1 MNKAKGRVEMETVT
15 KSLSSFELGDVLSFE
30 GLAMIPLFGESTD
43 PAYLLLEEALKIGCA
58 HVDEVSESG
67 NVNQLLF
74 VNHCERPVLLLDG
87 EEIRGAKQNRVMNLT
102 ILAAAKSELHIP
114 VSCVE
119 AGRWRHDGR
128 DFAPSRQMHYAQ
140 GRAARMSQVSDNIRT
155 NRSRQADQ
163 GEVWNNIS
171 QKMER
176 MALHSPSAAM
186 ADAYDQSE
194 DRLERYVQ
202 ALPSVENQMGAIFG
216 IHGQAVGLEC
226 FDSTTTY
233 SRMHEKIVR
242 SFALDAME
250 RKGQEAVFT
259 AEQAKVFLNELIAS
273 PMESFDA
280 LGLGQD
286 VRIMASSVRGGALV
300 EYGRVLHLCAFN
312 AREGAQPSSRT
323 SRLVRSSRR
332 GQRY

>member
-1 MNKAKGRVEMETVT
+1 METVT
-15 KSLSSFELGDVLSFE
+15 KSLSSFTLGDVVAFQ
-30 GLAMIPLFGESTD
+30 GLAMVPLFGESTD
-43 PAYLLLEEALKIGCA
+43 PAYLLLEEALKSGCA

-67 NVNQLLF
+67 DVNQLRF

-87 EEIRGAKQNRVMNLT
+87 EEIKGAKQNRIMNLS
-102 ILAAAKSELHIP
+102 ILVAAKSDLLIP

-128 DFAPSRQMHYAQ
+128 DFAPSRQMQFAE
-140 GRAARMSQVSDNIRT
+140 GRAERMDHVSASYKT
-155 NRSRQADQ
+155 NQSRQADQ
-163 GEVWNNIS
+163 GAVWNSITR
-171 QKMER
+171 KMER
-176 MALHSPSAAM
+176 MNLHSPSAAM
-186 ADAYDQSE
+186 ADVYDQSE
-194 DRLERYVQ
+194 DRLEGYVQ
-202 ALPSVENQMGAIFG
+202 ALPFAENQVGAIFG
-216 IHGQAVGLEC
+216 IRGQAMGLEY

-250 RKGQEAVFT
+250 RKGQEEVFT
-259 AEQAKVFLNELIAS
+259 GEQASAFLNSVIAS

-300 EYGRVLHLCAFN
+300 ENGRVVHLCAFHVS
-312 AREGAQPSSRT
+312 EGAQTKNSSSR
-323 SRLVRSSRR
+323 LARSSRR

>member
-1 MNKAKGRVEMETVT
+1 METVT
-15 KSLSSFELGDVLSFE
+15 KSLSSFTLGDVVAFQ
-30 GLAMIPLFGESTD
+30 GLAMVPLFGESAD
-43 PAYLLLEEALKIGCA
+43 PDYLLLEEALRSGCA

-102 ILAAAKSELHIP
+102 ILVAAKSELRIP

-119 AGRWRHDGR
+119 AGRWRHDGME
-128 DFAPSRQMHYAQ
+128 FAPSKQMHYAQ
-140 GRAARMSQVSDNIRT
+140 GRSARMSQVSDNIRISQ
-155 NRSRQADQ
+155 SRQADQ

-176 MALHSPSAAM
+176 MELHSPSAAM

-194 DRLERYVQ
+194 DRLETYVQ
-202 ALPSVENQMGAIFG
+202 ALRFVENQVGAIFG
-216 IHGQAVGLEC
+216 IHGQAMGLEY

-250 RKGQEAVFT
+250 RKGQEEVFT
-259 AEQAKVFLNELIAS
+259 GEQATAFLNRVIAS
-273 PMESFDA
+273 SMESFDA
-280 LGLGQD
+280 LGLGLD

-300 EYGRVLHLCAFN
+300 ENGRVVHLCAFHVS
-312 AREGAQPSSRT
+312 EGAQTKNSSSR
-323 SRLVRSSRR
+323 LARSSRR